1 MTRYLIIKTINPSNK
16 NKRESAMPV
25 PANLLANTTM
35 PVALYIS
42 GQLYAMEQTWF
53 GEGHDSFGLMKQA
66 AWHMAQYISA
76 LYEQKMLNTHA
87 VANVKFYRRPTY
99 KRRASIWVGRGNN
112 GGDGW
117 LIAYYLQQ
125 MGWQVE
131 VVTVGFDSHDFEIA
145 NAIQHS
151 NKKSALSDA
160 ARALQM
166 ALSANCPYQR
176 FEDGAYHANEKID
189 KQLRADVYVDAL
201 FGIGLDRAPTG
212 VFKQAICA
220 LNHAAQYNVA
230 LVVAV
235 DIPSGLVASTG
246 QVFDH
251 IAVQAD
257 ATLCLIA
264 RKFGLHTKDGMDY
277 SGEVIDIPLIPYQ
290 VGNKAFEP
298 AATLTTTAHH
308 LSLRRQNSYKGS
320 YGHVLVIG
328 GNRIDGSQGMGGAAI
343 LSASNAMATGA
354 GKITVACHEAF
365 HGALLTSLPDAMT
378 INLHDVSGVK
388 ALIADASVIAIGMGL
403 GRDEKAKAL
412 FITYIEAAIAED
424 KPIIIDADG
433 LYHLASLQRDEHQ
446 LVAQLK
452 AHSVKHQVCLTPHS
466 GEAARLLNKK
476 VSEVEADR
484 LAAIKQCTENYG
496 GNWVLKGAGSLV
508 LEQDKAQ
515 HHVYVCGVGN
525 AGMASAGMGDVLSGV
540 IAGLLAQEDLN
551 EAARSLHQA
560 VLLHGLAG
568 DCLVKQ
574 TGKLNS
580 MTNNDRSLLVGQ
592 RGLQAQDMPAAIRH
606 VMQLMTE

>member
-1 MTRYLIIKTINPSNK
+1 
-16 NKRESAMPV
+16 MPI
-25 PANLLANTTM
+25 PFNLLANTTM
-35 PVALYIS
+35 PIALYNS
-42 GQLYAMEQTWF
+42 KQLYVMEQAWF
-53 GEGHDSFGLMKQA
+53 AEGHDSFGLMKQA
-66 AWHMAQYISA
+66 AWQMAQYIAA
-76 LYEQKMLNTHA
+76 LYEQKMFNTHTL
-87 VANVKFYRRPTY
+87 ANVKFYRRPIY

-117 LIAYYLQQ
+117 MIAYYLQQ

-131 VVTVGFDSHDFEIA
+131 VVTVGFDSHHS
-145 NAIQHS
+145 AINDTTQHP
-151 NKKSALSDA
+151 NEKSVLSDA
-160 ARALQM
+160 QKALQI
-166 ALSANCPYQR
+166 ALSTNCSYQR
-176 FEDGAYHANEKID
+176 FEDSNYNDNEKVG
-189 KQLRADVYVDAL
+189 KRWQADIYIDAL

-212 VFKQAICA
+212 IYKQAICA
-220 LNHAAQYNVA
+220 FNAASQDDNA
-230 LVVAV
+230 LTIAV

-246 QVFDH
+246 QVFDQ

-277 SGEVIDIPLIPYQ
+277 SGEVIDITLIPYQ

-298 AATLTTTAHH
+298 VATLTTTAHH
-308 LSLRRQNSYKGS
+308 LSPRRQNSYKGS

-343 LSASNAMATGA
+343 LSASSAMATGA

-378 INLHDVSGVK
+378 INLHDEDGVK
-388 ALIADASVIAIGMGL
+388 TLIKEASVIAIGMGL
-403 GRDEKAKAL
+403 GRDEKAKAV
-412 FITYIEAAIAED
+412 FMTYIETAIAEG

-433 LYHLASLQRDEHQ
+433 LYHLAALHIDENE
-446 LVAQLK
+446 LVSQLK
-452 AHSVKHQVCLTPHS
+452 AHSVKNQVCFTPHS
-466 GEAARLLNKK
+466 GEAAKLLNKK

-508 LEQDKAQ
+508 LEQDKEE
-515 HHVYVCGVGN
+515 HRVYACGVGN

-540 IAGLLAQEDLN
+540 IAGLLAQEDLSE
-551 EAARSLHQA
+551 EAGSLHQA

-568 DCLVKQ
+568 DCLVNK
-574 TGKLNS
+574 TEKLGS
-580 MTNNDRSLLVGQ
+580 MTNNDRLLLVGQ

>member
-1 MTRYLIIKTINPSNK
+1 
-16 NKRESAMPV
+16 MPI

-35 PVALYIS
+35 PIALYNS
-42 GQLYAMEQTWF
+42 KQLYAMEQAWF
-53 GEGHDSFGLMKQA
+53 AEGHDSFGLMKQA
-66 AWHMAQYISA
+66 AWQMAQYIAA

-87 VANVKFYRRPTY
+87 LANVKFYRRPTY
-99 KRRASIWVGRGNN
+99 KPRASIWVGRGNN

-117 LIAYYLQQ
+117 MIAYYLQQ
-125 MGWQVE
+125 MGWPVE
-131 VVTVGFDSHDFEIA
+131 VVTVGFDSHHF
-145 NAIQHS
+145 AINDTTQHP
-151 NKKSALSDA
+151 NEKKVLSDA
-160 ARALQM
+160 QKALQI
-166 ALSANCPYQR
+166 ALSTNCSYRR
-176 FEDGAYHANEKID
+176 FEDGNDND
-189 KQLRADVYVDAL
+189 KVGKQRQADVYIDAL

-212 VFKQAICA
+212 IYKQAICA
-220 LNHAAQYNVA
+220 FNAAAQDNSA
-230 LVVAV
+230 LTIAL

-246 QVFDH
+246 QVFDQ

-277 SGEVIDIPLIPYQ
+277 SGEIIDIPLIPYQ
-290 VGNKAFEP
+290 MGNKAFKP
-298 AATLTTTAHH
+298 AAKLITTAHV
-308 LSLRRQNSYKGS
+308 LNPRRQNSYKGS

-343 LSASNAMATGA
+343 LSASSAMATGA

-378 INLHDVSGVK
+378 INLHDADGIK
-388 ALIADASVIAIGMGL
+388 NLIMEASVIVIGMGL
-403 GRDEKAKAL
+403 GRDEKAKAV
-412 FITYIEAAIAED
+412 FMTYIETAIVEG
-424 KPIIIDADG
+424 KPIVIDADG
-433 LYHLASLQRDEHQ
+433 LYHLAALHIDEHQ
-446 LVAQLK
+446 LVSQLK
-452 AHSVKHQVCLTPHS
+452 AHSVKNQVCFTPHS
-466 GEAARLLNKK
+466 GEAAKLLNKK
-476 VSEVEADR
+476 VNEVEADR

-508 LEQDKAQ
+508 LEQDKEE

-540 IAGLLAQEDLN
+540 IAGLLAQEDLSE
-551 EAARSLHQA
+551 EAGSLHQA

-568 DCLVKQ
+568 DCLVNKKE
-574 TGKLNS
+574 KLGS

-606 VMQLMTE
+606 IMQLITE

>member
-1 MTRYLIIKTINPSNK
+1 MLL
-16 NKRESAMPV
+16 PV
-25 PANLLANTTM
+25 NLLANSTM
-35 PVALYIS
+35 PIALYS
-42 GQLYAMEQTWF
+42 SEQLYAMEQAWF
-53 GEGHDSFGLMKQA
+53 ADGHDSFGLMKQA
-66 AWHMAQYISA
+66 AWQMAQYIAA
-76 LYEQKMLNTHA
+76 LYEQKSLNIHA
-87 VANVKFYRRPTY
+87 SDNINFYNRPAY
-99 KRRASIWVGRGNN
+99 SHRVSIWVGKGNN

-131 VVTVGFDSHDFEIA
+131 VIAVGFDSHEFEIT
-145 NAIQHS
+145 NTTQYL
-151 NKKSALSDA
+151 NKESALSDA
-160 ARALQM
+160 EKALQI
-166 ALSANCPYQR
+166 ALSANCSYQC
-176 FEDGAYHANEKID
+176 FEDSNYNDNNNNNNNEKVN
-189 KQLRADVYVDAL
+189 KQWQADVYIDAL

-212 VFKQAICA
+212 IYKQAICA
-220 LNHAAQYNVA
+220 FNAAIQDDSA
-230 LVVAV
+230 LAIAV

-246 QVFDH
+246 QVFDQ

-277 SGEVIDIPLIPYQ
+277 SGDVMDIPLIPYQ
-290 VGNKAFEP
+290 MDSEAFKP
-298 AATLTTTAHH
+298 VAKLMTTAHA
-308 LSLRRQNSYKGS
+308 LNPRRQNSYKGS
-320 YGHVLVIG
+320 YGHVLIIG

-343 LSASNAMATGA
+343 LSASSAMATGA

-378 INLHDVSGVK
+378 MNLHDTDGAK
-388 ALIADASVIAIGMGL
+388 NLIKEASVVAIGMGL
-403 GRDEKAKAL
+403 GRNQKAKAV
-412 FITYIEAAIAED
+412 FITYIEAVIREG

-433 LYHLASLQRDEHQ
+433 LYHLAALQLDEHQ
-446 LVAQLK
+446 LVATLK
-452 AHSVKHQVCLTPHS
+452 EHSAKHQVCFTPHS
-466 GEAARLLNKK
+466 GEAAKLLNKK
-476 VSEVEADR
+476 ISELEADR
-484 LAAIKQCTENYG
+484 LAAIKQCAKIYG
-496 GNWVLKGAGSLV
+496 GDWVLKGAGSLI
-508 LEQDKAQ
+508 LEQGKAE
-515 HHVYVCGVGN
+515 HHVHVCGVGN

-551 EAARSLHQA
+551 QAARSLHQA

-606 VMQLMTE
+606 VMQLLTE

>member
-1 MTRYLIIKTINPSNK
+1 
-16 NKRESAMPV
+16 MPV

-35 PVALYIS
+35 PVALYSS
-42 GQLYAMEQTWF
+42 GQLYAMEQAWF

-66 AWHMAQYISA
+66 AWQMAQYIAA

-87 VANVKFYRRPTY
+87 LANVKFYRRPTY

-131 VVTVGFDSHDFEIA
+131 VITVGFDSRDFEIA
-145 NAIQHS
+145 DTTQNS
-151 NKKSALSDA
+151 NKASMISDA

-176 FEDGAYHANEKID
+176 FEDSDYNDNDNEKVG
-189 KQLRADVYVDAL
+189 KQVQADVYIDAL

-212 VFKQAICA
+212 IYKQAICA
-220 LNHAAQYNVA
+220 FNAAAQDNSA
-230 LVVAV
+230 LTIAL

-264 RKFGLHTKDGMDY
+264 RKFGLHSKDGMDY

-290 VGNKAFEP
+290 VSNKAFEP
-298 AATLTTTAHH
+298 VATLTTTAHP
-308 LSLRRQNSYKGS
+308 LNPRRQNSYKGS

-343 LSASNAMATGA
+343 LSASSAMATGA

-378 INLHDVSGVK
+378 MNLHDTDGVK
-388 ALIADASVIAIGMGL
+388 KLIKEASVIAIGMGL
-403 GRDEKAKAL
+403 GRDEKAKAV
-412 FITYIEAAIAED
+412 FMTYTEAAIAES

-433 LYHLASLQRDEHQ
+433 LYHLAALHLDEHQ
-446 LVAQLK
+446 LITQLK
-452 AHSVKHQVCLTPHS
+452 EHTAKHQVCFTPHS
-466 GEAARLLNKK
+466 GEAAKLLNKK
-476 VSEVEADR
+476 VSDVEADR
-484 LAAIKQCTENYG
+484 LAAVKQCIENYG

-508 LEQDKAQ
+508 LEQNKEG

-540 IAGLLAQEDLN
+540 IAGLLAQEDLSE
-551 EAARSLHQA
+551 EAGSLHQA

-568 DCLVKQ
+568 DCLVNK
-574 TGKLNS
+574 TEKLGN

-606 VMQLMTE
+606 IMQLMTE

>member
-1 MTRYLIIKTINPSNK
+1 
-16 NKRESAMPV
+16 MPI

-35 PVALYIS
+35 PIALYNS
-42 GQLYAMEQTWF
+42 KQLYAMEQAWF
-53 GEGHDSFGLMKQA
+53 AEGHDSFGLMKQA
-66 AWHMAQYISA
+66 AWQMAQYIAA

-87 VANVKFYRRPTY
+87 LANVKFYRRPTY
-99 KRRASIWVGRGNN
+99 KPRASIWVGRGNN

-117 LIAYYLQQ
+117 MIAYYLQQ
-125 MGWQVE
+125 MGWPVE
-131 VVTVGFDSHDFEIA
+131 VVTVGFDSHHF
-145 NAIQHS
+145 AINDTTQHP
-151 NKKSALSDA
+151 NEKKVLSDA
-160 ARALQM
+160 QKALQI
-166 ALSANCPYQR
+166 ALSTNCSYRR
-176 FEDGAYHANEKID
+176 FEDGNDND
-189 KQLRADVYVDAL
+189 KVGKQRQADVYIDAL

-212 VFKQAICA
+212 IYKQAICA
-220 LNHAAQYNVA
+220 FNAAAQDNSA
-230 LVVAV
+230 LTIAL

-246 QVFDH
+246 QVFDQ

-264 RKFGLHTKDGMDY
+264 RKFGLHTKDGIDY
-277 SGEVIDIPLIPYQ
+277 SGEIIDIPLIPYQ
-290 VGNKAFEP
+290 MGNTAFEP
-298 AATLTTTAHH
+298 AAKLLRTAHP
-308 LSLRRQNSYKGS
+308 LNPRRQNSYKGS

-343 LSASNAMATGA
+343 LSASSAMATGA
-354 GKITVACHEAF
+354 GKITVACHDAF

-378 INLHDVSGVK
+378 INLYDAYGVK
-388 ALIADASVIAIGMGL
+388 TLIKEASVIAIGMGL
-403 GRDEKAKAL
+403 GRDEKAKAV
-412 FITYIEAAIAED
+412 FMTYIETAIAEG

-433 LYHLASLQRDEHQ
+433 LYHLAALHIDEHQ
-446 LVAQLK
+446 LIIQLK
-452 AHSVKHQVCLTPHS
+452 EHSVKHQVFFTPHS
-466 GEAARLLNKK
+466 GEAAKLLNKK

-508 LEQDKAQ
+508 LEQDKEE
-515 HHVYVCGVGN
+515 HRVYVCGVGN

-540 IAGLLAQEDLN
+540 IAGMLAQEDLSE
-551 EAARSLHQA
+551 EAGSLHQA

-568 DCLVKQ
+568 DFLVNK
-574 TGKLNS
+574 TEKLGS